1 MSCRL
6 SRPPPIP
13 ASADTAVPRSDTRK
27 KMGRT
32 KTTIVFK
39 VSCVTDLPKYSGST
53 SVYRRYSQFRWL
65 HELLAEK
72 YPGVQ
77 RPSLPPKVKVGGL
90 EKRSASLGTYMARLV
105 EEPSFLLST
114 ELLIFLTADDPE
126 LLAAMQV
133 PALPFLKYGWEAMN
147 KNNPEKASIWFGQAL
162 QAYIVR
168 KDITG
173 QFQSLRFLGEVC
185 QLQERWTAAAKT
197 YRQLLKVAQQM
208 DDHEG
213 AAIALI
219 NMARCCHQ
227 LKDFNTSVSCLTE
240 MFERAGEHGQL
251 HLQAVALRNIGM
263 VHASLFDYEKAIR
276 NFRDELKLRDQLGDP
291 EETMKASEAVG
302 LMLFRMFDVQ
312 GAIAMFESY
321 LSSADD
327 YIVQGHR
334 EGYSYKGL
342 ALLGLGTFYDYLG
355 ENEKA
360 IAVLNESLS
369 MFEGLN
375 DDQNA
380 PVVMNNIG
388 IYYRR
393 TCRFSDAEKY
403 FRSAYSIAKDSRDL
417 EMQTRCLRNLAL
429 VANRNDDFG
438 RSMTLIAE
446 CVQLAESLDD
456 QRLLAQ
462 AYRTQA
468 DIFSLISDTE
478 RAQQLYTICEGICKG
493 TEDKVELARCLCGLG
508 ELAAGKQD
516 PDNARALEKF
526 EESLKISLSIGY
538 KKGIALANYGTGL
551 IYRRLG
557 DFAAAAESLHES
569 AENFKKT
576 GNGVMHCRALAQYA
590 LCKCY
595 DGMYDQAVKSLAEA
609 QELVDPV
616 RDNQGVALISDT
628 QEVVEQL
635 ERLLGKGLALTIKA
649 QREITL
655 GEYKTVTVGVLVT
668 LTQDELRIVGDGKKA
683 SSKLGAEQ
691 VDLTVRM
698 EPSMKIDL
706 GRGSKGKFLIV
717 RTNGRDDL
725 LLACEQRSLLYTVL
739 NVLTTKQRTCGG
751 KTTASGKCLSSMR
764 VGVAAELTV
773 QAKLASGEACS
784 VGGDSF
790 QVILRRKAPLPG
802 EPVYSPVDAAGYTQ
816 DATEPGNPE
825 ESRQNRVDLGR
836 GEAYDVS
843 EGPTIVINDDGMGD
857 TATPAVSV
865 RSQASRTSK
874 EVVAEW
880 DVTDNQDG
888 SYTCT
893 VLPRFSGQCTLDV
906 LLNGLPI
913 QGSPF
918 MPEVVPADLCPAK
931 CDIPDGALAARG
943 KPTHRLVCLR
953 DEFGNQLLNCSD
965 DIRVVVTY
973 KGAELDVTNQKDGT
987 FSFSYDAGTRSGGQL
1002 SAMVNGTTVE
1012 ECPLI
1017 VTLEDEVDTVSSY
1030 AAVSRSHTKGQ
1041 NDLITTLEQTVV
1053 ALTRVVE
1060 SPQSF
1065 AFEVESTTSLESTG
1079 STIDEVEEQAAA
1091 LLGDLK
1097 AVIQL
1102 ARDSRDLQLPAVAST
1117 LAALRDMQT
1126 GDAQSSSGGLDPQLK
1141 TELGQAEKLYQDAQ
1155 AAVKAAVDSS
1165 QWGEVAHRVEARA
1178 ACRSQYVAVMRRAI
1192 AGPQHGAPQ
1201 PVARGELA
1209 TLLESV
1215 PTAYGSHEQGAV
1227 SSDDAV
1233 ADVVALFSAWQADA
1247 NSSLATAVHDFTQLC
1262 NQVQE
1267 SASDSAGL
1275 WMSLASA
1282 GKQNID
1288 SLIDSLQPMADA
1300 LRQAGSRLSEGIPP
1314 AGDEDDDEDDEQTV
1328 LPGSVPLAVTSA
1340 VMAGLP
1346 RATEMC
1352 AVFQHWSTA
1361 AREAAAAQQKHLGLC
1376 GEWKSQ
1382 AARFGDALKQCAETG
1397 RSAGPNVVGQA
1408 RQQLARSAE
1417 PGTEDLQMRLRNLK
1431 EAEELEK
1438 TMPDLEMDFH
1448 ALAMKDQAAQ
1458 MQHAPALVSK
1468 MQSLLDAGFVE
1479 ITVTLERAKVLLPK

>member
-1 MSCRL
+1 
-6 SRPPPIP
+6 
-13 ASADTAVPRSDTRK
+13 
-27 KMGRT
+27 MGRT

-39 VSCVTDLPKYSGST
+39 VSCVTDLPKFTGAQ
-53 SVYRRYSQFRWL
+53 VYRRYSQFRWL
-65 HELLAEK
+65 HQLLAEK

-90 EKRSASLGTYMARLV
+90 EKRSASLSTYMARLV

-114 ELLIFLTADDPE
+114 ELLIFLTADDDE
-126 LLAAMQV
+126 LLDAMQI

-162 QAYIVR
+162 QSYIVR

-227 LKDFNTSVSCLTE
+227 LRDFNTSVSCLTE

-263 VHASLFDYEKAIR
+263 VHASLFDYEKAIK

-312 GAIAMFESY
+312 GAIGMFESY
-321 LSSADD
+321 LSCAED
-327 YIVQGHR
+327 YVAQGRR

-355 ENEKA
+355 ENETA
-360 IAVLNESLS
+360 IEKLNESLS

-380 PVVMNNIG
+380 TVVMNNIG

-393 TCRFSDAEKY
+393 ICRFNDAEKY
-403 FRSAYSIAKDSRDL
+403 FRSAYSISKDNRDL

-446 CVQLAESLDD
+446 CVQLAENLDD

-557 DFAAAAESLHES
+557 NFAVAAESLHES

-576 GNGVMHCRALAQYA
+576 GNGIMHCRALAQYA

-595 DGMYDQAVKSLAEA
+595 DGIYDQALTSLAEA
-609 QELVDPV
+609 KELVDPV
-616 RDNQGVALISDT
+616 RDNQGIALISDT

-635 ERLLGKGLALTIKA
+635 EQLLGKGSALTIKA
-649 QREITL
+649 QRELTL

-668 LTQDELRIVGDGKKA
+668 VTQDELRIVGDGKKA

-691 VDLTVRM
+691 VDLTVQM
-698 EPSMKIDL
+698 EPTMKIDL
-706 GRGSKGKFLIV
+706 GRGAKSKFLIV

-751 KTTASGKCLSSMR
+751 QTVASGKCLSSMR
-764 VGVAAELTV
+764 VGVAAELTI

-802 EPVYSPVDAAGYTQ
+802 EPVYSPVDAAGYTE
-816 DATEPGNPE
+816 DANESGNAE
-825 ESRQNRVDLGR
+825 ESRHNRVDLGR
-836 GEAYDVS
+836 GEAYDIS
-843 EGPTIVINDDGMGD
+843 EGPAIVINDDGMGD
-857 TATPAVSV
+857 TVTPVVSV
-865 RSQASRTSK
+865 RSGASRTSK
-874 EVVAEW
+874 ELVAEW
-880 DVTDNQDG
+880 DVADNQDG
-888 SYTCT
+888 SYACT
-893 VLPRFSGQCTLDV
+893 IVPRFSGQCTLDV

-931 CDIPDGALAARG
+931 CDIPGGALAARG

-953 DEFGNQLLNCSD
+953 DEFGNQLLDCRD
-965 DIRVVVTY
+965 DIRVIVTY
-973 KGAELDVTNQKDGT
+973 KGAELAVTNQKDGT

-1002 SAMVNGTTVE
+1002 SAMVNGITAE

-1017 VTLEDEVDTVSSY
+1017 VTLEDEADIVSSY
-1030 AAVSRSHTKGQ
+1030 AAASRSHTKGQ

-1053 ALTRVVE
+1053 ALTSVAE
-1060 SPQSF
+1060 SPESF
-1065 AFEVESTTSLESTG
+1065 ASELEATSLESTG
-1079 STIDEVEEQAAA
+1079 STVDEVEEQASA

-1117 LAALRDMQT
+1117 VAAVRDVGT
-1126 GDAQSSSGGLDPQLK
+1126 GDAQSSSGGLDPQLR
-1141 TELGQAEKLYQDAQ
+1141 TELDQAEKPYQEAQ
-1155 AAVKAAVDSS
+1155 AAVKAAVESN

-1178 ACRSQYVAVMRRAI
+1178 ACRSKYIAAMRRAI
-1192 AGPQHGAPQ
+1192 AGPQHGVAQ
-1201 PVARGELA
+1201 PVARDELA

-1215 PTAYGSHEQGAV
+1215 PTAYGSHEQGSA
-1227 SSDDAV
+1227 SSDEALT
-1233 ADVVALFSAWQADA
+1233 DVVALFSAWQAEA
-1247 NSSLATAVHDFTQLC
+1247 NGSVATAVHDFTQLC

-1275 WMSLASA
+1275 WVSLASA
-1282 GKQNID
+1282 GKQNVD
-1288 SLIDSLQPMADA
+1288 ALIDSLQPMADA
-1300 LRQAGSRLSEGIPP
+1300 LREADSRLSEGVPP
-1314 AGDEDDDEDDEQTV
+1314 TGDEDDDEDDEETV
-1328 LPGSVPLAVTSA
+1328 VPGFVPPAVA
-1340 VMAGLP
+1340 GAIVAGLP
-1346 RATEMC
+1346 KATEMC
-1352 AVFQHWSTA
+1352 TVFQQWSTA
-1361 AREAAAAQQKHLGLC
+1361 ASEAAATQQKHLGLC
-1376 GEWKSQ
+1376 VEWKSQ
-1382 AARFGDALKQCAETG
+1382 AAQLGDALKQCAETG
-1397 RSAGPNVVGQA
+1397 RSAGPNVVGEA
-1408 RQQLARSAE
+1408 RQQLARSAV
-1417 PGTEDLQMRLRNLK
+1417 PGTEDLQMQLRNLV
-1431 EAEELEK
+1431 EAENLEK
-1438 TMPDLEMDFH
+1438 TMPDLEMEFH
-1448 ALAMKDQAAQ
+1448 ALAMQDQAAH

-1468 MQSLLDAGFVE
+1468 MQSLLEAGFVE
-1479 ITVTLERAKVLLPK
+1479 ITVTLERAKALLPK